1 MKIVNKSNK
10 GLCKGKKRKDGI
22 PYLVITIVFL
32 VFCLVAVPVFKT
44 ISNSNATNANAANT
58 SYNTF
63 SSESDTFTNAGP
75 SVENP
80 YN

>member
-10 GLCKGKKRKDGI
+10 AKKRKDGI
-22 PYLVITIVFL
+22 PYLVLTIVFL
-32 VFCLVAVPVFKT
+32 VICLISIPVFKT
-44 ISNSNATNANAANT
+44 ITNSNATNANASNT
-58 SYNTF
+58 TYNTF
-63 SSESDTFTNAGP
+63 SSDSDSFTNAGP